1 MSSDPSTPSHP
12 VRQTSH
18 TAPLILEALA
28 FLVLIAAVIY
38 LFKTNPSSLHWTQG
52 YNPTGSFLLSTLVAA
67 LPIVIL
73 LGAIAI
79 LRLKAHA
86 AALAGLVTA
95 LLAAMFV
102 FHMPA
107 RLAFTTAAYGAGYG
121 LFPIVWIILP
131 VIFLYDLTVKTGR
144 FRTLQESLTGIT
156 ADSRLQ
162 LLLIA
167 FALGSFF
174 EGTSGFGTPVAVC
187 AAILI
192 SLGFRPLQAAGLTL
206 LANTAPVAFGGMAI
220 PLVALHGVTGIAL
233 LPLAR
238 TTATIL
244 VPFDV
249 LIPFWL
255 IWAFAGFSAMI
266 EIWPPILVSG
276 VTFAGTQYLMAA
288 YSNPSLIAVAAAA
301 ATMVALI
308 TFLRFWQPRRT
319 LSVDLTDITGQIR
332 RHHGHSGAAI
342 FKAWLPWLVL
352 SLVVLLWGL
361 PYISNSLDAHTTI
374 KFAVAGLN
382 KTIQRVP
389 PVVPAPTAEAAI
401 FNLNWLS
408 ATGTGIFLA
417 SILAGLLMGLGPRS
431 LAAAFVRTI
440 FNIRYT
446 IVTIAAMMALGYI
459 TRYCGLDATLGL
471 AFARTGA
478 LYPFF
483 GTLIGWIGTAS
494 TGSDT
499 ASNVLFG
506 SLQTHHRP
514 PDRRLA
520 RAHGLSQRS
529 RRRHG
534 QDDRRS
540 QRRRRQHRHTKLRP
554 GRLHPPLRFLPHPS
568 RSPPSPESPSPSS
581 PTSRS
586 SPPSSRTDRCAL
598 VPRSPHALTPHK
610 RWGAPGLDS
619 QTSEQH
625 HTSTVSS

>member
-1 MSSDPSTPSHP
+1 MKSTRNPSEQSSSGKPSH
-12 VRQTSH
+12 TLAI
-18 TAPLILEALA
+18 TIEAFA
-28 FLVLIAAVIY
+28 FLALIAAVIY
-38 LFKTNPSSLHWTQG
+38 LFKTSSANLHWTQG
-52 YNPTGSFLLSTLVAA
+52 YNPTGSFALSTLVAA

-121 LFPIVWIILP
+121 IFPIVWIILP

-206 LANTAPVAFGGMAI
+206 LANTAPVAFGAMCI
-220 PLVALHGVTGIAL
+220 PIVALHGVTGIDL
-233 LPLAR
+233 HSLTR

-255 IWAFAGFSAMI
+255 IWAFAGFRAMI
-266 EIWPPILVSG
+266 EIWPAILVSG
-276 VTFAGTQYLMAA
+276 LTFSITQYVMAA
-288 YSNPSLIAVAAAA
+288 YSNPSLIAVVAAA
-301 ATMVALI
+301 ATIVALI
-308 TFLRFWQPRRT
+308 VFLRFWQPRRT
-319 LSVDLTDITGQIR
+319 LSVDLKDITGHAH
-332 RHHGHSGAAI
+332 RHHGHSGAVI

-361 PYISNSLDAHTTI
+361 PGISSWLDAHSTI

-382 KTIQRVP
+382 KAIQRVP
-389 PVVPAPTAEAAI
+389 PVVPTPTAEAAV

-431 LAAAFVRTI
+431 LAAAFMRTV

-483 GTLIGWIGTAS
+483 GTLIGWLGTAS
-494 TGSDT
+494 SGSDT

-506 SLQTHHRP
+506 SLQT
-514 PDRRLA
+514 LTA
-520 RAHGLSQRS
+520 RQIGVSPVLMASANAAGGVMGKMIAAPSVVVASTATQS
-529 RRRHG
+529 YG
-534 QDDRRS
+534 QEGS
-540 QRRRRQHRHTKLRP
+540 I
-554 GRLHPPLRFLPHPS
+554 LRFVFFHSL
-568 RSPPSPESPSPSS
+568 
-581 PTSRS
+581 
-586 SPPSSRTDRCAL
+586 AL
-598 VPRSPHALTPHK
+598 AALAGIAVTLLAYVPIFA
-610 RWGAPGLDS
+610 GLLA
-619 QTSEQH
+619 H
-625 HTSTVSS
+625 